1 MSKIEI
7 KEEATKKVDKLKA
20 LVEFLE
26 YEEAYTFDIKS
37 QERIRKILK
46 ELGYWKP
53 VKTKK

>member
-7 KEEATKKVDKLKA
+7 KEEATKKVDKLKT

-46 ELGYWKP
+46 DLGYWKP

>member
-37 QERIRKILK
+37 QERIRKKLK

-53 VKTKK
+53 TKIKK

>member
-7 KEEATKKVDKLKA
+7 KEEATIKVDKLKT

-37 QERIRKILK
+37 QERMRKILK
-46 ELGYWKP
+46 DLGYWKP

>member
-1 MSKIEI
+1 MSN
-7 KEEATKKVDKLKA
+7 KEETIKKVDKLKA

-37 QERIRKILK
+37 QERIRKKLK

-53 VKTKK
+53 IKTKK

>member
-37 QERIRKILK
+37 QERIRKMLK
-46 ELGYWKP
+46 DLGYWKP
-53 VKTKK
+53 IKTKK

>member
-7 KEEATKKVDKLKA
+7 KEETIKKVDKLKI

-37 QERIRKILK
+37 QERIRKMLK
-46 ELGYWKP
+46 DLGYWKP
-53 VKTKK
+53 TKIKK

>member
-7 KEEATKKVDKLKA
+7 KEEATKKVDKLKV
-20 LVEFLE
+20 LVGFLE

-46 ELGYWKP
+46 DLGYWKP
-53 VKTKK
+53 TKTKK

>member
-7 KEEATKKVDKLKA
+7 KEEATKKVDKLKI

-37 QERIRKILK
+37 QERIRKMLK
-46 ELGYWKP
+46 DLGYWKP
-53 VKTKK
+53 IKTKK

>member
-7 KEEATKKVDKLKA
+7 KEEATKKVDKLKT

-37 QERIRKILK
+37 QERMRKILK
-46 ELGYWKP
+46 DLGYWKP

>member
-1 MSKIEI
+1 MNNIEI

-37 QERIRKILK
+37 QERMRKILK
-46 ELGYWKP
+46 DLGYWKP

>member
-46 ELGYWKP
+46 DLGYWKP